1 MHATSF
7 NKPQTQR
14 LALLNA
20 QFDLSEIARRSE
32 ISPATSSSGL
42 FRTIFPSAKD
52 AVDYCIYE
60 GDILFTPVETG
71 RKRRRGHE
79 AHGQGQQP
87 NVLSSLNGM
96 YVSTT
101 AYASALE
108 KCGGDKKRANRE
120 LFKQQYEVVG
130 ISLKNQ
136 IYESYKKTP
145 LDNPVAII
153 GGVFH
158 MPNLGKKTI
167 RPMDIVVWDVPD
179 DDTEMPADTTK
190 FMPHTPS
197 MRKLI
202 TEPLELTT
210 ILSVDKMIEIFK
222 GNAGNGE
229 LSEGK
234 LMEQIIAVAELMKP
248 MIGLSGDDRQN
259 HIEAHKK
266 DFKEGFQS
274 VIDAVVK
281 SMEEAKTRIIGRCLR
296 GAQPGERMDIL
307 VLR

>member
-20 QFDLSEIARRSE
+20 QFDQNEIARRSE
-32 ISPATSSSGL
+32 MPSTQDFDAHKKRL
-42 FRTIFPSAKD
+42 FQPAKD
-52 AVDYCIYE
+52 PVDYSIYE
-60 GDILFTPVETG
+60 GDILFTPVENG
-71 RKRRRGHE
+71 RKRKRE
-79 AHGQGQQP
+79 AYGQGQQP

-96 YVSTT
+96 YVDSTNYDREL
-101 AYASALE
+101 AR
-108 KCGGDKKRANRE
+108 CGNDVKRAKRE

-136 IYESYKKTP
+136 VYESYKKAP
-145 LDNPVAII
+145 LDNPVSVI

-158 MPNLGKKTI
+158 MPNLGSTAI

-179 DDTEMPADTTK
+179 DGKEMLADTTK

-202 TEPLELTT
+202 TERLDLSKT
-210 ILSVDKMIEIFK
+210 LSVDLI
-222 GNAGNGE
+222 
-229 LSEGK
+229 
-234 LMEQIIAVAELMKP
+234 
-248 MIGLSGDDRQN
+248 
-259 HIEAHKK
+259 IEALKNDNIAECPEKQIKTRLLKIAEHVFKLTNTTDAAAKAQYIEDNKK
-266 DFKEGFQS
+266 ELKDGLQH